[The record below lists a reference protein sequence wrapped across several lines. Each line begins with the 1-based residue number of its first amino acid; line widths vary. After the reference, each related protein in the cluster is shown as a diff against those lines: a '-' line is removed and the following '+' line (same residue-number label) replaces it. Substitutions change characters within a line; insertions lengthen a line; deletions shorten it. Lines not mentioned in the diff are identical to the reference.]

1 MNNPGTTPMS
11 EPQDY
16 DETFS
21 RALGNELRRAREE
34 AGRTRAQLAT
44 GLPSD
49 IDDRVLLSY
58 EQGSPQLT
66 MEGLFQLCGEL
77 GASAP
82 ELLAKALEQADPE
95 KTPPAQ

>member
-44 GLPSD
+44 GLPD

-66 MEGLFQLCGEL
+66 LERLVQLCGEL

-82 ELLAKALEQADPE
+82 ELLAKALEQAGPE
-95 KTPPAQ
+95 DTPPAQ